1 MHAQNK
7 TNKQKTHV
15 HTKTLK
21 PTVYFCFCRDQI
33 LSYNLGRRL
42 PADHVSGYL
51 QFKVEITSSVHEG
64 ETLSLI

>member
-1 MHAQNK
+1 M
-7 TNKQKTHV
+7 
-15 HTKTLK
+15 
-21 PTVYFCFCRDQI
+21 YFVPHCRDQI

-64 ETLSLI
+64 ETSQQINAFLHFSERYFIFR